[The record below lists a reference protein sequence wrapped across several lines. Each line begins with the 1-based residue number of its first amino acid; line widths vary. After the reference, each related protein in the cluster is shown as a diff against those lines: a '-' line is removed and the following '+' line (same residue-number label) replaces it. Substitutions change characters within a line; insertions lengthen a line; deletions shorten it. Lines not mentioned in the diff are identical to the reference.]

1 MAEQRDSSMADTFD
15 AALEA
20 LKRDQF
26 YRGMSAA
33 EEVLRS
39 DKARWAN
46 YVSERDSWLNHD
58 LG

>member
-26 YRGMSAA
+26 YREMSAA

-46 YVSERDSWLNHD
+46 YVSERDFWLNHD